1 MNINIINNTCMCL
14 VRALISATLTG
25 LILILFLILSL
36 SLILVLKIIIKNT
49 KILSNLIYVTK
60 ILLKERNIS
69 FASI

>member
-1 MNINIINNTCMCL
+1 MNINIINNTYMCL

-25 LILILFLILSL
+25 LI
-36 SLILVLKIIIKNT
+36 ILVLNIIIKNT
-49 KILSNLIYVTK
+49 KILSNLIYVSK